1 MTKQLTKSLTVEEQQ
16 IYVQGW
22 EAGYE
27 FAKSKFTAEEQTDST
42 QLNFEDMYE
51 QD

>member
-1 MTKQLTKSLTVEEQQ
+1 MNSQVIRSLTPEEQQ

-27 FAKSKFTAEEQTDST
+27 FAKNKFTAEEDVDVS
-42 QLNFEDMYE
+42 QLSFEGVYDE
-51 QD
+51 